1 MQLCIVCFGLFLPLA
16 GFLILMLSSD
26 YISRFWTG
34 LVGCATILASF
45 CLFAYFFLFFTDT
58 SLDPELINLFT
69 WIPIEG
75 INANFELRLDH
86 LSLLMTLIITG
97 VGFLIHAYSIG
108 YMHHEEDYA
117 RFFACMNLFVFAM
130 LLLVLA
136 EHLLLLFVGWEGV
149 GLASYLLIGYYYHR
163 PSAAAAATKAF
174 VVNRIGDAA
183 LLIGLLLTFY
193 LFGTSDITNVT
204 AKAIAGFA
212 IGAPVITILT
222 MLYFFG
228 ASGKSAQIPL
238 QTWLADAMEGPTPV
252 SALIHAA
259 TMVTAGVYLV
269 VRMHHVFLLAPTTLQ
284 WVGIIGAVTSLFA
297 ALCATAQTDI
307 KRVLAN
313 STMSQLGLMF
323 LACGAG
329 AFYSAMFHLTTHAFV
344 KATLFLSVGNIL
356 HMMNGTTNMEK
367 MGGLGKRM
375 PITRW
380 FYLIGVLALSGIP
393 PLATYFSKDLILEQ
407 EYMHGYETLFYIG
420 LAASVLTG
428 FYMMRSFVLTFMGK
442 PRLEEKILKV
452 VKEAPKI
459 MLIPISVLAFFSIFG
474 GFIGFSLTKTPFL
487 ERFLAEVGV
496 TKEEAHLSTG
506 IELSPEMIMAI
517 SGAFIGV
524 GSALLLYL
532 KFYDKLG
539 PTLLFLKKSFYF
551 DEFYHR
557 VFVVPLKA
565 LSRFISR
572 VLEPDFFEGSLN
584 WLSHLTN
591 QMSRGLQTMQSGEI
605 RSYVAWM
612 VAGAVL
618 LLAYLLRT
626 ANA

>member
-1 MQLCIVCFGLFLPLA
+1 MQLCILCLGLFLPLA

-26 YISRFWTG
+26 YISRFWAG
-34 LVGCATILASF
+34 LIGCVSVLMPF
-45 CLFAYFFLFFTDT
+45 FFFGYFLLFLTDT
-58 SLDPELINLFT
+58 KLDPELINLFP

-97 VGFLIHAYSIG
+97 VGFLIHAYSVG
-108 YMHHEEDYA
+108 YMEHEEDYA
-117 RFFACMNLFVFAM
+117 RFFACMNLFVFSM

-174 VVNRIGDAA
+174 VVNRVGDAA
-183 LLIGLLLTFY
+183 LLVGLLLTFH
-193 LFGTSDITNVT
+193 LFGTSDITDVRD
-204 AKAIAGFA
+204 KAAAGFA
-212 IGAPVITILT
+212 VGAPILT
-222 MLYFFG
+222 VLTLLYFFG

-269 VRMHHVFLLAPTTLQ
+269 VRMHHVFLMAPATLQ
-284 WVGIIGAVTSLFA
+284 WVGIVGAVTSLYA

-307 KRVLAN
+307 KRVLAY

-323 LACGAG
+323 LACGAA

-344 KATLFLSVGNIL
+344 KATLFLSAGNIL
-356 HMMNGTTNMEK
+356 HMMHGTTNMEK
-367 MGGLGKRM
+367 MGGLAKKM

-407 EYMHGYETLFYIG
+407 EYMHGYETLFFIG
-420 LAASVLTG
+420 LAASILTG
-428 FYMMRSFVLTFMGK
+428 FYMTRSFVLTFMGK
-442 PRLEEKILKV
+442 PRLEDKILKV
-452 VKEAPKI
+452 VREAPAK
-459 MLIPISVLAFFSIFG
+459 MLLPISVLAFLSVFG
-474 GFIGFSLTKTPFL
+474 GFIGFSLTKTPVL

-496 TKEEAHLSTG
+496 TKEEQILSTG
-506 IELSPEMIMAI
+506 IDFSPEMAMAI
-517 SGAFIGV
+517 SGAIIGV
-524 GSALLLYL
+524 GSALFVYL
-532 KFYDKLG
+532 RYYDTLG
-539 PTLLFLKKSFYF
+539 PTLTFLKKSFYF
-551 DEFYHR
+551 DELYHYLL
-557 VFVVPLKA
+557 VVPLKN
-565 LSRFISR
+565 LSRFIAWI
-572 VLEPDFFEGSLN
+572 VEPKLFEGSLN
-584 WLSHLTN
+584 WLGSFTQRL
-591 QMSRGLQTMQSGEI
+591 SRGLQKMQSGEI

-612 VAGAVL
+612 VAGSVVL
-618 LLAYLLRT
+618 LVYLLRT